1 MEREVYA
8 DLYFLINACMDFLGL
23 LLTAILL
30 HRRIRRRRAVVSA
43 CLGGLYAVVSLLLL
57 GGGMLGFAA
66 DCLTALGMTWI
77 ALPPQKEARVWK
89 KATQVLKSTAVY
101 ALVSMLLG
109 GVMTALYSLLNR
121 LELPLDAL
129 QGEGPSAFLFALL
142 TLVSGLITVKGGR
155 FLGISHKTRS
165 VTLKMTMFEKNVTL
179 SALVDT
185 GNLLRDPVSGRSVI
199 VAELKSLA
207 HVLPPRLA
215 EAIKTGDY
223 VKWLSSHQNS
233 RITRLIPTKTAN
245 GESLLLSIIPQ
256 RLTVDTGK
264 EVYDA
269 DYLIA
274 PAPLGD
280 SAKGFDALIGTD

>member
-1 MEREVYA
+1 MEREVYV
-8 DLYFLINACMDFLGL
+8 DLYFLINACMDLLGL

-30 HRRIRRRRAVVSA
+30 HRRIRRWRAVASA
-43 CLGGLYAVVSLLLL
+43 CLGGLYAVASLLLL

-66 DCLTALGMTWI
+66 DCLTALIMVLI
-77 ALPPQKEARVWK
+77 ALPPGKEAGAWK
-89 KATQVLKSTAVY
+89 KTTRVLKNSAVY
-101 ALVSMLLG
+101 ALVSMILG

-142 TLVSGLITVKGGR
+142 TLISGLITVKGGR
-155 FLGISHKTRS
+155 FLGISQKTRS
-165 VTLKMTMFEKNVTL
+165 VTLHITMFEKNVTL

-185 GNLLRDPVSGRSVI
+185 GNLLRDPVSGRGVI

-207 HVLPPRLA
+207 HVLPRGLE

-223 VKWLSSHQNS
+223 TKWLSSHQNS

-245 GESLLLSIIPQ
+245 GESLLLAVIP
-256 RLTVDTGK
+256 RHLTVDTGK

-274 PAPLGD
+274 PTPLGD
-280 SAKGFDALIGTD
+280 SANGFEALIGTD